1 MATRKT
7 GTTEEGTRK
16 TTGAKAG
23 NVGGAG
29 EGATAGKAAGAAK
42 GRATAKGAGQAAG
55 NDAAANDAAAKG
67 AAAKKQPRTTG
78 AAGSG
83 GTAAGGA
90 KRAAPRAKKPDLRSD
105 LRDFAAARPHGWGH
119 EDWVSFLD
127 DLRERGHNV
136 EDRDQVGHMLEQE
149 RLSLVLEKVPGMGAQ
164 RVRSIAEKFGN
175 LWQLR
180 QADADRIAREA
191 NVPRPLA
198 EKVAEA
204 VRA

>member
-7 GTTEEGTRK
+7 GTTEEGARK
-16 TTGAKAG
+16 TAGAGKA
-23 NVGGAG
+23 GGAG
-29 EGATAGKAAGAAK
+29 EAAAK
-42 GRATAKGAGQAAG
+42 GRAAGKGAGQAAADG
-55 NDAAANDAAAKG
+55 KG
-67 AAAKKQPRTTG
+67 AAAKTQPTG
-78 AAGSG
+78 AAAS
-83 GTAAGGA
+83 GGA
-90 KRAAPRAKKPDLRSD
+90 KRTAAPRSKKPDLRSD
-105 LRDFAAARPHGWGH
+105 LRDFAAARPQGWGH
-119 EDWVSFLD
+119 EDWVGFLD
-127 DLRERGHNV
+127 NLRERGHNV

-204 VRA
+204 VRG